1 MKEFTYTIK
10 DKMGIHARPAAV
22 MAKEAKN
29 YGDTVITVNFGD
41 KSANAS
47 QLMKVMGLGVK
58 CGDEVKI
65 TVEGP
70 DEDAVAEAMEKFFE
84 ENF

>member
-1 MKEFTYTIK
+1 MKEFTYVIK

-29 YGDTVITVNFGD
+29 YGDTVITVKFGD
-41 KSANAS
+41 KSAPAS

-58 CGDEVKI
+58 CGDTVTV

-70 DEDAVAEAMEKFFE
+70 DEETVADAMEKFFE